1 MKWKKIFVFYDFAF
15 IFPKIA
21 IKKLKKINSCITED
35 IYETWF
41 FTCGE
46 TQIYPNLAMCH
57 KQRAKNMMTEREPMK
72 YRGDV

>member
-21 IKKLKKINSCITED
+21 IKKLKRKNSCITED

-46 TQIYPNLAMCH
+46 TQIYPNLAVRLTSISSD
-57 KQRAKNMMTEREPMK
+57 KF
-72 YRGDV
+72 YRWVNFI